1 MPDHEWTSAADLAT
15 QEGSLCLGTDCEVGK
30 KKFPSLAQGLFLI
43 QAPQYQTP
51 VHLWSNRAAGHL
63 DRTTESK
70 DIEFQQTQPLFVCV
84 YNESRVI

>member
-1 MPDHEWTSAADLAT
+1 MPDQDWPSAADLAM

-43 QAPQYQTP
+43 PAPQYHMP

-63 DRTTESK
+63 DRRTESK
-70 DIEFQQTQPLFVCV
+70 DIEFQQRHGHCLCVCIM
-84 YNESRVI
+84 RAR